1 MKKFVLP
8 LLLVPLFMSCRVDH
22 DYCDCHENH
31 DHDHD
36 LGTIKLNVTQG
47 DRPFDGILDIFS
59 CRDSTFEYVG
69 NYNYNRPSVLNPSC
83 SVNNGSIVTWGLP
96 LLLPVGEYNIVY
108 WGTYSGTDIYEHS
121 YMTSP
126 ALKLGANLDDLYWTL
141 RESSDGDAYIPV
153 LDQVMAVKETE
164 VGGEGIGVDLQRVVA
179 GITVII
185 QNGDASA
192 FDEEVLSFDVTVGG
206 IAEGINVATAEPRDQ
221 TKTVAFNLTMA
232 KDRLSATNK
241 VAMVYPSAPS
251 PQVVITA
258 NLANGTSKSYT
269 TNLENSLDANVMQKV
284 TVIVSDI
291 LSGDPGGSTFSVE
304 SWVESSEVI
313 DAPAF

>member
-22 DYCDCHENH
+22 DYCDRHENH

-59 CRDSTFEYVG
+59 CRDSTFDYVG
-69 NYNYNRPSVLNPSC
+69 NYNHDRPSVLNPSC
-83 SVNNGSIVTWGLP
+83 LVSNGSISTWSLP

-108 WGTYSGTDIYEHS
+108 WGVYSGTPIYERS
-121 YMTSP
+121 YMMSP
-126 ALKLGANLDDLYWTL
+126 ALRIGANLAELYWTL
-141 RESSDGDAYIPV
+141 RKNSGGQTYMPV
-153 LDQVMAVKETE
+153 LDQVIAVRKTE
-164 VGGEGIGVDLQRVVA
+164 VGGNAISVDLQRVVA
-179 GITVII
+179 GLTVVV
-185 QNGDASA
+185 QNRDASA
-192 FDEEVLSFDVTVGG
+192 FDETIQSFDVTVGG
-206 IAEGINVATAEPRDQ
+206 IAEGVNVTTGEPRNQ
-221 TKTVAFNLTMA
+221 TKIVAFNLTMS

-241 VAMVYPSAPS
+241 VAMVYPSAPR
-251 PQVVITA
+251 PQVKITA
-258 NLANGTSKSYT
+258 KLANGTSKSYT

-284 TVIVSDI
+284 TVMVSDI